1 MEYLESWRRHV
12 ERARVAG
19 RRGDL
24 LLLADEAP
32 TEALGV
38 EARRVVA
45 ELVAEWSAHEAR
57 PPQVLLFSGHM
68 VDAPDRPMPRFP
80 SSKVSMAARA
90 IDRALDSLAAGPG
103 DLALTQGAC
112 GGDILFTEACLRRA
126 VEVRWL
132 LPFIEREFIE
142 ASVRVGGDDWVRRYQ
157 EAKAALAEP
166 PRAAPEALGPPPP
179 GRGEAYPYERCNLWL
194 LHSALSLGGD
204 QTSLVCL
211 WDGGGGDG
219 PGGTAHMVKEV
230 ERHGGRIIRIDP
242 RTL

>member
-1 MEYLESWRRHV
+1 MEHLESWRRHF
-12 ERARVAG
+12 EWARAAG
-19 RRGDL
+19 RCGDL

-32 TEALGV
+32 TEALRIDAQRAAAEV
-38 EARRVVA
+38 SARQV
-45 ELVAEWSAHEAR
+45 R
-57 PPQVLLFSGHM
+57 PRQVLLFSGHM

-80 SSKVSMAARA
+80 PAKVPMAARA
-90 IDRALDSLAAGPG
+90 IGQALDSLAAGPD

-132 LPFIEREFIE
+132 LPLIEREFIE
-142 ASVRVGGDDWVRRYQ
+142 ASVRVGGEDWLRRYG

-166 PRAAPEALGPPPP
+166 PRAAPEALGRPPP
-179 GRGEAYPYERCNLWL
+179 GRGEADRYERCNLWL

-204 QTSLVCL
+204 QASLVCL

-230 ERHGGRIIRIDP
+230 ERHGGRVIRIDP